1 MYYPKVR
8 SIVAGKEFVEG
19 CVGQETWNMVLGK
32 AAVIPSAEIVLSTVF
47 SCIPD
52 SQHG

>member
-1 MYYPKVR
+1 MYYLEVR
-8 SIVAGKEFVEG
+8 FIGAGKGFVEA

-32 AAVIPSAEIVLSTVF
+32 AAVLPSAEIVLPTVF

-52 SQHG
+52 SQRG